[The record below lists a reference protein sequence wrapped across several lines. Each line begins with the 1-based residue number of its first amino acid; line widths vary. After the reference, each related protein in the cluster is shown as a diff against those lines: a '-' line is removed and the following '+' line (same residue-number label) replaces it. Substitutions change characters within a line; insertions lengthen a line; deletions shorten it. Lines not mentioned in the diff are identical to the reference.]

1 MKKLLM
7 VLVAATIA
15 LSVTACKKKPETTG
29 DKVNNAIEKATDAA
43 KDATDKAKEA
53 TK

>member
-15 LSVTACKKKPETTG
+15 LSVTACKKKETTG
-29 DKVNNAIEKATDAA
+29 DKVDNAIEKATDAA
-43 KDATDKAKEA
+43 KDAKDAAKKAVE
-53 TK
+53 